1 MRRYGLIPE
10 FLGRFPIVTH
20 TNPLKVEDL
29 IKILTEPKN
38 AITKQYQKLLSV
50 DNINLAFSKDAL
62 STIANIAINN
72 KTGARGLR
80 KIIEN
85 VLTDIM
91 FEYGGTNSKV
101 KKVTIDNKYLMK
113 YYPDLITDNIDKKKK
128 AA

>member
-1 MRRYGLIPE
+1 M
-10 FLGRFPIVTH
+10 
-20 TNPLKVEDL
+20 
-29 IKILTEPKN
+29 
-38 AITKQYQKLLSV
+38 
-50 DNINLAFSKDAL
+50 DNINLTFSKDAL
-62 STIANIAINN
+62 STIANIAISN

-101 KKVTIDNKYLMK
+101 KKVVIDNKYLMK
-113 YYPDLITDNIDKKKK
+113 YYPNLIIDNNDKKKK

>member
-1 MRRYGLIPE
+1 M
-10 FLGRFPIVTH
+10 
-20 TNPLKVEDL
+20 
-29 IKILTEPKN
+29 
-38 AITKQYQKLLSV
+38 
-50 DNINLAFSKDAL
+50 DNINLTFSKDAL
-62 STIANIAINN
+62 STIANIAISN

-101 KKVTIDNKYLMK
+101 KKVAIDNKYIMK
-113 YYPDLITDNIDKKKK
+113 YYPNLIIDNNDKKKK